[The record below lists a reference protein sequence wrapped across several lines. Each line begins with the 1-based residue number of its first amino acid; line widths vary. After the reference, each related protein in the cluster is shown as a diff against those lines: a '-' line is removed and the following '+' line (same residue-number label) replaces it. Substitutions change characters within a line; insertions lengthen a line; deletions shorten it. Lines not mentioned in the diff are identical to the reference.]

1 MPSFSY
7 VAINETGK
15 EISGVLDAADVA
27 AAKRIIEG
35 QNLLPIKVEPH
46 AATKK
51 SARSSTVTVS
61 RKGKRKKI
69 TEREVIDFTRQL
81 STLLRAGVPILAALE
96 TLSGQ
101 AENPN
106 FAEILINVAEDI
118 AGGEDFSAA
127 LGKYPKVFNDLYVNS
142 IMAGEAGG
150 VLEGILT
157 RIADVM
163 KRDTDTKSK
172 VKSALRYP
180 IMVVSA
186 MIIAFIVMV
195 TMVVPKF
202 AGIFK
207 QVGLDL
213 PIPTIILMA
222 LADFVLAYWWIMLVG
237 FGGLGFG
244 FRWLIRTK
252 AGGYWWDGL
261 VLKMPIFGPLV
272 LKAAMTRFTRMFETL
287 SRAGLPILQI
297 FNIVSRTLG
306 NEVLSRALMKASED
320 VEHGRGV
327 AVSLADTGF
336 FPPLVVKMISVG
348 EEAGALDEMLAN
360 IADFYEE
367 EVRHSV
373 EGMTAL
379 IEPVLTLGMGGM
391 VLLLMLA
398 IFLPMWDM
406 MQLAD
411 K

>member
-7 VAINETGK
+7 VAINEAGK

-27 AAKRIIEG
+27 AAQRTIES
-35 QNLLPIKVEPH
+35 QNLLPTKVEPSEAKKK
-46 AATKK
+46 AAK
-51 SARSSTVTVS
+51 SSAISVG

-69 TEREVIDFTRQL
+69 SEREVIDFTRQL
-81 STLLRAGVPILAALE
+81 STLLKAGVPILAALE

-106 FAEILINVAEDI
+106 FAEVLINVAEDI

-127 LGKYPKVFNDLYVNS
+127 LGKYPKVFSDLYVSS

-150 VLEGILT
+150 VLDSILT

-163 KRDTDTKSK
+163 KRDAETKSK
-172 VKSALRYP
+172 VKGALRYP

-186 MIIAFIVMV
+186 MIVAFIVMV

-202 AGIFK
+202 ADIFK
-207 QVGLDL
+207 QVGLEL

-222 LADFVLAYWWIMLVG
+222 LADFVLAYWWIALIG
-237 FGGLGFG
+237 IGGLGFG

-252 AGGYWWDGL
+252 TGGYWWDGL

-379 IEPVLTLGMGGM
+379 IEPILTLGMGGM

>member
-7 VAINETGK
+7 TAINETGK
-15 EISGVLDAADVA
+15 EITGVLDAADIA
-27 AAKRIIEG
+27 AAQRTIQA
-35 QNLLPIKVEPH
+35 QNLLPVKVEPH
-46 AATKK
+46 R
-51 SARSSTVTVS
+51 SAKTGGKASPLRINK
-61 RKGKRKKI
+61 KGKRKKI
-69 TEREVIDFTRQL
+69 SVREVIDCTRQL

-101 AENPN
+101 ADNPN
-106 FAEILINVAEDI
+106 LAEVLIEVAEDI
-118 AGGEDFSAA
+118 ASGEDFSAA
-127 LGKYPKVFNDLYVNS
+127 LSKHPKVFDDLYVNTV
-142 IMAGEAGG
+142 MAGEAGG
-150 VLEGILT
+150 VLDSILT

-163 KRDTDTKSK
+163 KRDAETKAK

-186 MIIAFIVMV
+186 MIVAFIVLV

-213 PIPTIILMA
+213 PLPTIILMA
-222 LADFVLAYWWIMLVG
+222 LADFVLSYWWMIL
-237 FGGLGFG
+237 LGISVIVFG
-244 FRWLIRTK
+244 FRWFIKTDM
-252 AGGYWWDGL
+252 GSYWWDST

-272 LKAAMTRFTRMFETL
+272 LKAAMTRFTRIFETL

-297 FNIVSRTLG
+297 FSIVSRILG
-306 NEVLSRALMKASED
+306 NQVLGKALNKASED

-327 AVSLADTGF
+327 AVSLGDTGF

-360 IADFYEE
+360 IADFYEQ
-367 EVRHSV
+367 EVMRSV
-373 EGMTAL
+373 DGMTAL
-379 IEPVLTLGMGGM
+379 IEPILTLGMGGM
-391 VLLLMLA
+391 VMVLMLA

-406 MQLAD
+406 MQLAQR
-411 K
+411 